1 MKIWKICEIEE
12 CLEIIEI
19 SRFLMLTWLWTFNQN
34 CCLSTQYPYDP
45 NFCLGHPVYNIYL
58 HRLSNNFINKALLK
72 SFIYFLHELPKIVKY
87 DIWEKKL
94 NILRRRYFIRKLPFL
109 VACISPGSG
118 VLSSMRPFQ
127 STSPKIS

>member
-58 HRLSNNFINKALLK
+58 HRLSSNFIIKALLK
-72 SFIYFLHELPKIVKY
+72 NFIYFLHVPKTSKIRHLR
-87 DIWEKKL
+87 KKL
-94 NILRRRYFIRKLPFL
+94 NIHRRRHFIRKLSFL
-109 VACISPGSG
+109 VPVFPLDLGDYPRLD
-118 VLSSMRPFQ
+118 LSKALLQRYH
-127 STSPKIS
+127 